1 MLVQGGL
8 RTTINN
14 NNNRSGHPDD
24 AQNPH
29 SRSPRSIGVDRFR
42 DPATETERDEPFQD
56 GSSSNEADNLSD
68 QDAPGP
74 SSFFVQAQYS
84 YNSSDASSL
93 SFAKDDVIEVL
104 TQLPSGW
111 WDGLL
116 GLRRGWFPSNYVR
129 KIEPWEAEAWYDKLA
144 QEVEVEQDDEDELD
158 TGDML
163 EERDGRDDTL
173 TGTRNQSRPIME
185 QNPDVGRPI
194 DRYSGSSYVESPLP
208 DDSPTESGIMHEGL
222 DRGSQGSKRSMERPA
237 AVDSEPLE
245 GQEEETG
252 NPEDFWVPSMTQ
264 DGQVSALDARALQ
277 CVRVNSRS

>member
-1 MLVQGGL
+1 
-8 RTTINN
+8 
-14 NNNRSGHPDD
+14 
-24 AQNPH
+24 
-29 SRSPRSIGVDRFR
+29 
-42 DPATETERDEPFQD
+42 
-56 GSSSNEADNLSD
+56 
-68 QDAPGP
+68 
-74 SSFFVQAQYS
+74 
-84 YNSSDASSL
+84 
-93 SFAKDDVIEVL
+93 
-104 TQLPSGW
+104 
-111 WDGLL
+111 
-116 GLRRGWFPSNYVR
+116 
-129 KIEPWEAEAWYDKLA
+129 LA
-144 QEVEVEQDDEDELD
+144 QEVEIEQDDEDELD